1 MGRGI
6 MVVRN
11 QIDPLGE
18 DDSVAD
24 DERAKGPAPC
34 EADVLGGEFNGAT
47 KQFRIVQIYFTELNR
62 SPMAAQLTTF
72 HHALTY
78 SARRF

>member
-1 MGRGI
+1 MRRGI
-6 MVVRN
+6 MVVGD

-24 DERAKGPAPC
+24 DERAERSAPG
-34 EADVLGGEFNGAT
+34 EADVFGGEFNGAT
-47 KQFRIVQIYFTELNR
+47 KQLGIVQIYFTELNR

>member
-1 MGRGI
+1 
-6 MVVRN
+6 
-11 QIDPLGE
+11 
-18 DDSVAD
+18 
-24 DERAKGPAPC
+24 
-34 EADVLGGEFNGAT
+34 
-47 KQFRIVQIYFTELNR
+47 VQIYFTELNR